1 MSETTSGIA
10 PSAGSKNLFDKL
22 LGENPVPTIP
32 PSLTA
37 RQRMDAGDAVH
48 DYDTTDIELLH
59 AETAAKMEIAEHDKP
74 MPQRKI
80 GRRQR
85 MLRETVKQPQTTESV
100 VATPIPNIN
109 NDEVS
114 RRIGVTTSPTET
126 TAPTNPLDKLGIAP
140 RGLDYLPVSAVRAAE
155 ITELIQSAVPDA
167 QKILKNATGRNPIS
181 RFLNSL
187 QNKADTA

>member
-10 PSAGSKNLFDKL
+10 PSAEAKNLFDKL

-32 PSLTA
+32 PPPTT
-37 RQRMDAGDAVH
+37 RQRINAADAVH
-48 DYDTTDIELLH
+48 DYDATDIELAH
-59 AETAAKMEIAEHDKP
+59 AKTAAEMEIAEHDRPTPKL
-74 MPQRKI
+74 RKI
-80 GRRQR
+80 GR
-85 MLRETVKQPQTTESV
+85 RETVKQPQTTESV
-100 VATPIPNIN
+100 VATPIPKIN
-109 NDEVS
+109 KDEVS

-140 RGLDYLPVSAVRAAE
+140 RGLDYLPVSAIRAAE

-187 QNKADTA
+187 QNKVYTA

>member
-10 PSAGSKNLFDKL
+10 PSAGAKNLFDKL

-37 RQRMDAGDAVH
+37 RQHMHAGDAVH

-59 AETAAKMEIAEHDKP
+59 AETAAKMGIAEHDSLTPKL
-74 MPQRKI
+74 RKI

-140 RGLDYLPVSAVRAAE
+140 RGLDYLPVSAIRAAE
-155 ITELIQSAVPDA
+155 ITELI
-167 QKILKNATGRNPIS
+167 
-181 RFLNSL
+181 
-187 QNKADTA
+187 